1 MCVLSLTAHFADEVC
16 FYRVIFADCAF
27 LPESVFAESVRFCRV
42 SFAESVL
49 LSQLFAD
56 AARIVVDRQFIDVN
70 IERGGTA

>member
-1 MCVLSLTAHFADEVC
+1 MRVLSLTAHFADEVR

-27 LPESVFAESVRFCRV
+27 LPKSV
-42 SFAESVL
+42 FAESVL